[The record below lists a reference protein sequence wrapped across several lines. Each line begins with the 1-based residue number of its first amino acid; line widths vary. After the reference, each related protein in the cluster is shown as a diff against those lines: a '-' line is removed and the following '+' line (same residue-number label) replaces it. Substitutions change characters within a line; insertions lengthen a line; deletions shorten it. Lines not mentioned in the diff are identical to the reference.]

1 MTVSPNDDPHTS
13 MVIKG
18 LVAVLGIIFFF
29 FTERGLTIIAD
40 WRKNRQKNEK
50 PCSRVRVQRE
60 NNIPQSV
67 DKSGENKICKNKYS
81 SYPYCYDE
89 IANETKGNNALVLIN
104 QCLYYLVIFI
114 Y

>member
-1 MTVSPNDDPHTS
+1 MTVSPDEDPHSS

-29 FTERGLTIIAD
+29 FTERGLTIVAD
-40 WRKNRQKNEK
+40 WRKNQQKNKK

-60 NNIPQSV
+60 NNTSLSIE
-67 DKSGENKICKNKYS
+67 KSGDTKICKNKYS

-89 IANETKGNNALVLIN
+89 IANETKGKVKFVLR
-104 QCLYYLVIFI
+104 IFFI
-114 Y
+114 VNIIST